1 MIIDALNNA
10 NRYISLHPGIAKAF
24 AWLQK
29 TDLNAIIPGKYF
41 IEAEDIFAIVQEY
54 ETLDIINE
62 QMEAHKKFIDVQYM
76 IKGEEQVG
84 LALMNLQTI
93 SKPYEEETDFMLV
106 ADAPSFF
113 ANLTEG
119 SFMIFYPT
127 DLHMPCIKINEP
139 AMVKKLVVKV
149 RI

>member
-1 MIIDALNNA
+1 M
-10 NRYISLHPGIAKAF
+10 
-24 AWLQK
+24 
-29 TDLNAIIPGKYF
+29 T
-41 IEAEDIFAIVQEY
+41 
-54 ETLDIINE
+54 
-62 QMEAHKKFIDVQYM
+62 
-76 IKGEEQVG
+76 
-84 LALMNLQTI
+84 LQTI

-106 ADAPSFF
+106 ADPPSFF